1 MRNKNGTEY
10 DQKWLKHQHDNMFS
24 QFACGLG
31 YPPLWIHAYSIS
43 CASVNAFQCVAQ
55 WDLLSFSCTT
65 GRLSDRSCDH
75 FWQNQYSTLKR
86 IIFLCPAIMS
96 FQGGSFVCI
105 FNLFLLNNE
114 LWLLTQ
120 IVVATINNQLRKLV
134 FVCFLI

>member
-1 MRNKNGTEY
+1 MKNKNGTEY

-43 CASVNAFQCVAQ
+43 CASVNAFQISMRRPMGSSFIFMHHWSDVWQ
-55 WDLLSFSCTT
+55 VLRSLLAKPIFNFEK
-65 GRLSDRSCDH
+65 DH
-75 FWQNQYSTLKR
+75 
-86 IIFLCPAIMS
+86 FLCPPIMS

-120 IVVATINNQLRKLV
+120 IVVATINNQLSK
-134 FVCFLI
+134 FLYAF